1 MTTIWDALSDIPE
14 HEEVTIS
21 RKDFV
26 ALLCAYREVSDVVYS
41 SFDDCSIMNN
51 LNETDDM
58 VDRIES
64 DYHGI
69 TRQDVIDMFERDVL
83 PDIIKHYG
91 DKDIPAK
98 RAAWNDFTDSL
109 YKDCIITLY
118 QNNSWEGPY

>member
-1 MTTIWDALSDIPE
+1 MNTIWDALSDIPE

-26 ALLCAYREVSDVVYS
+26 ALISAYREVSDVVFS

-51 LNETDDM
+51 LNETDSM

-64 DYHGI
+64 DYCGI

-83 PDIIKHYG
+83 PEINKHYG
-91 DKDIPAK
+91 EKDIPAR
-98 RAAWNDFTDSL
+98 RAAWSQFTDSL
-109 YKDCIITLY
+109 CKDGTITLY

>member
-1 MTTIWDALSDIPE
+1 
-14 HEEVTIS
+14 
-21 RKDFV
+21 
-26 ALLCAYREVSDVVYS
+26 
-41 SFDDCSIMNN
+41 MNN

-64 DYHGI
+64 DYYGI
-69 TRQDVIDMFERDVL
+69 TRQDVIDMFERDIL

-109 YKDCIITLY
+109 CKDGTITLY